1 MKSPMLADQFPGPFF
16 GKREGIPWGRSWLPI
31 WYMDGSMSWDAFA
44 SLNGT
49 PVDIV
54 LLYPYKDVSGVQ
66 MSGEATQVKR
76 GVSFVVFDVH
86 FSFVA

>member
-1 MKSPMLADQFPGPFF
+1 
-16 GKREGIPWGRSWLPI
+16 
-31 WYMDGSMSWDAFA
+31 MDGSVSWYAFTG
-44 SLNGT
+44 LTGT
-49 PVDIV
+49 PVDKV
-54 LLYPYKDVSGVQ
+54 LLYPYKDVSGVH

>member
-1 MKSPMLADQFPGPFF
+1 M
-16 GKREGIPWGRSWLPI
+16 
-31 WYMDGSMSWDAFA
+31 
-44 SLNGT
+44 
-49 PVDIV
+49 DIV

>member
-1 MKSPMLADQFPGPFF
+1 
-16 GKREGIPWGRSWLPI
+16 
-31 WYMDGSMSWDAFA
+31 MSWYAFA

>member
-1 MKSPMLADQFPGPFF
+1 
-16 GKREGIPWGRSWLPI
+16 
-31 WYMDGSMSWDAFA
+31 MDGSISWYAFT
-44 SLNGT
+44 SLTRT

-54 LLYPYKDVSGVQ
+54 LLYPYKDVSGVH

-86 FSFVA
+86 FSLVA

>member
-1 MKSPMLADQFPGPFF
+1 MGGS
-16 GKREGIPWGRSWLPI
+16 ISW
-31 WYMDGSMSWDAFA
+31 YVFT

-54 LLYPYKDVSGVQ
+54 LRYPYKDASGVH